1 MSAAAAE
8 AGRLDELLAA
18 DRRGLA
24 LLDRI
29 EAAGL
34 IAAGRSE
41 REVEE
46 DIRILAREEFGVERH
61 WHDRHVRAGANT
73 LAVAGETVPLRTI
86 AEDDMVFVDLGPVF
100 AEWEADVGRS
110 YAVGGDPAKRALRAD
125 LDAQFDAVHRH
136 FLANPAITG
145 AELYAFACASAEQA
159 GWRYGGKIAGHIVGE
174 YNHRDWPGDRNL
186 ARIGPLNPTPLS
198 GPDHLGRERYWIL
211 EIHLVEPGGGFA
223 GFYERLMHPATAD
236 AERTAPRRSARR

>member
-1 MSAAAAE
+1 MNE
-8 AGRLDELLAA
+8 ADRLARLREA

-34 IAAGRSE
+34 IAPGRSE
-41 REVEE
+41 RAVEE
-46 DIRILAREEFGVERH
+46 DIRILARDAFGVEHH
-61 WHDRHVRAGANT
+61 WHDRLVRAGGNT
-73 LAVAGETVPLRTI
+73 LAIAGEARPERTI

-110 YAVGGDPAKRALRAD
+110 YAVGGDPAKRALCTD
-125 LDAQFDAVHRH
+125 LDAQFEILRAH
-136 FLANPAITG
+136 FLAHPEITG
-145 AELYAFACASAEQA
+145 AELYAFACAAAERA

-186 ARIGPLNPTPLS
+186 ARIGPMNPTPLS
-198 GPDHLGRERYWIL
+198 DPDHLGRARYWIL
-211 EIHLVEPGGGFA
+211 EIHLVEPGGAFA
-223 GFYERLMHPATAD
+223 GFCERLMDPV
-236 AERTAPRRSARR
+236 PG